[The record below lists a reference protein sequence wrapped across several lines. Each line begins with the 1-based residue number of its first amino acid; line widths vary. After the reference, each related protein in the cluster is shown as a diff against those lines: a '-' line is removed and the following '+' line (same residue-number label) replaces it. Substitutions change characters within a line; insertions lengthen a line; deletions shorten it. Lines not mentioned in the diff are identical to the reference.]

1 MKNEDLTLV
10 ILAAGMGSR
19 YGGLKQVDSIG
30 PNGELIIDY
39 SLYDAKQVGFNHIV
53 FVIRKD
59 IEEIFKEKIG
69 RRAEKHFK
77 VSYVFQELD
86 KNLPSWFSVSPQ
98 RTKPW
103 GTGHAALLCK
113 NVVDSNFAIINS
125 DDFYG
130 RDAFIKMADALRNL
144 EDEES
149 LYHYL
154 MIGYQL
160 KNTLSE
166 YGAVSRGVCTVSVE
180 GYLTDIKER
189 TKIQKFEDGI
199 KFEEFDTWFNLNGDE
214 IVSMNFWGFTP
225 SIFYELESR
234 FYKFLIN
241 ITNPEKSEFYLAE
254 VISQLLQEQRVKV
267 TVLPAESQ
275 WFGVTY
281 PEDRSLIE
289 KSIKKLI
296 EKGEYPTIL
305 WPELEK
311 TSEISSEAEEKIF
324 ISAKENKDKEK
335 EVNYFERAIFDKE
348 LGPIKEAVYLIEV
361 EKIKPNP
368 QQPRRHF
375 DEESIKELAES
386 IREYGILQPL
396 VVSRI
401 EKEMPY
407 GQSVEYQLIVGE
419 RRWRAAQLLGLER
432 VPAIIRPSFEERQKL
447 EAAIIE
453 NIQRFDLNPLE
464 TARGF
469 AKLADEFGLTQREI
483 AERIGKSR
491 EYVSNTLRLLQL
503 PSEAQRALEEGKM
516 TESHARLIL
525 TIQNP
530 EKQRALLGEI
540 LSRKLTV
547 RETEILTRRI
557 LEMPLGEFVQK
568 HQEVSVSDL
577 GDALEKEIERKLEEI
592 FGTKVE
598 VKKRGDKG
606 KITINFFSEEELNE
620 ILKKIYKD

>member
-1 MKNEDLTLV
+1 MENKDLTLV
-10 ILAAGMGSR
+10 VLAAGIGSR
-19 YGGLKQVDSIG
+19 YGGLKQVDPIG

-39 SLYDAKQVGFNHIV
+39 SLYDARQAGFNHVV

-69 RRAEKHFK
+69 QQAEKNFK
-77 VSYVFQELD
+77 VSYVFQELN
-86 KNLPSWFSVSPQ
+86 KGLPSWFSLPPE
-98 RTKPW
+98 RKKPW
-103 GTGHAALLCK
+103 GTGHAVLLCK
-113 NVVDSNFAIINS
+113 DVVNSNFAIINS

-130 RDAFIKMADALRNL
+130 RDAFVKMADALKNL
-144 EDEES
+144 ADENE

-166 YGAVSRGVCTVSVE
+166 HGAVSRGVCSLSPE
-180 GYLTDIKER
+180 GYLIDLKER

-199 KFEEFDTWFNLNGDE
+199 KFEEFDTWLNLSGDE
-214 IVSMNFWGFTP
+214 IVSMNFFGFTP
-225 SIFYELESR
+225 SIFYELETR
-234 FYKFLIN
+234 FYKFLMN
-241 ITNPEKSEFYLAE
+241 LANPEKSEFYLSE
-254 VISQLLQEQRVKV
+254 IVGQLVRENRARV
-267 TVLPAESQ
+267 TVLPTNAK

-281 PEDRSLIE
+281 PEDRALVEAGIRNLID
-289 KSIKKLI
+289 S
-296 EKGEYPTIL
+296 GEYPEKL
-305 WPELEK
+305 WPDLIAKETINL
-311 TSEISSEAEEKIF
+311 EEKIYHSEEKQK
-324 ISAKENKDKEK
+324 SAADIQKNDLAFDEN
-335 EVNYFERAIFDKE
+335 

-368 QQPRRHF
+368 YQPRKHF
-375 DEESIKELAES
+375 DDESLKELAES

-396 VVSRI
+396 IVSRV
-401 EKEMPY
+401 EKETDF
-407 GQSVEYQLIVGE
+407 GRSVEYQLIAGE
-419 RRWRAAQLLGLER
+419 RRLRAAQLLGLER
-432 VPAIIRPSFEERQKL
+432 VPAIIRPSLEERQKL

-453 NIQRFDLNPLE
+453 NIQRSDLNPLE

-469 AKLADEFGLTQREI
+469 AKLADEFGLPQREI

-491 EYVSNTLRLLQL
+491 AYVANMLRLLEL
-503 PSEAQRALEEGKM
+503 PSEAQRSLEEGKI
-516 TESHARLIL
+516 TESHARLL
-525 TIQNP
+525 LSIQNP

-568 HQEVSVSDL
+568 HQDVSISDL

-598 VKKRGDKG
+598 VKKRGNKG

-620 ILKKIYKD
+620 ILKKLVKE